1 MSAMADEIAEC
12 ARVVRGIRARGPEIA
27 AVAKHLDFPAAK
39 LALVCGRG
47 SSGHA
52 GVHLRYLIE
61 TRLGLPVSSVA
72 PSVFSAF
79 DSGMRL
85 EGVPFIVIS
94 QSGRSPDLVVA
105 TQRARACGAR
115 TVAIVNDASSPVAAA
130 AEFVLALEAGRENS
144 VAATKSVVGSMALGA
159 SLVAALVQDSAL
171 DRALDRLPDRLDSA
185 LSLDW
190 RPMLAPLGTAQCAF
204 PIARG
209 FGLGV
214 AREIALK
221 LCETL
226 RLPAF
231 AYSAAEFLHGPRA
244 ALGARM
250 PVLALRLGDATAD
263 SVDAT
268 VRALRGAGQDV
279 FMCGGPNGDL
289 AWIGDDHPAVDAMA
303 MLVPAYRLVE
313 QATRLAGFDPD
324 NPPHLKKIT
333 ETL

>member
-1 MSAMADEIAEC
+1 MSAMSDEIAEC
-12 ARVVRGIRARGPEIA
+12 AQVVRGIRSRRAEIA
-27 AVAKHLDFPAAK
+27 DVASRLDFGAAK

-52 GVHLRYLIE
+52 SVYLRYLIE

-72 PSVFSAF
+72 PSLFSAF
-79 DSGMRL
+79 KGELRL
-85 EGVPFIVIS
+85 DRAPFFVIS

-115 TVAIVNDASSPVAAA
+115 TVAIVNDANSPVAEA
-130 AEFVLALEAGRENS
+130 AECVLPLEAGLEKS
-144 VAATKSVVGSMALGA
+144 VAATKSVVSSMALGA
-159 SLVAALVQDSAL
+159 GLIASVAQDKAL
-171 DRALDRLPDRLDSA
+171 DQALDRLPDRLTSA

-190 RPMLAPLGTAQCAF
+190 QKLLAPLGDAQCAF
-204 PIARG
+204 VTARG

-221 LCETL
+221 LSETL

-250 PVLALRLGDATAD
+250 PVLALRLNDGTAS

-268 VRALRGAGQDV
+268 VQTLRAAGQAV
-279 FMCGGPNGDL
+279 SVCGGIDGDL
-289 AWIGDDHPAVDAMA
+289 GWIGDDHPAVDAIA
-303 MLVPAYRLVE
+303 MLVPAYRLIE
-313 QATRLAGFDPD
+313 KATRRAGFDPD
-324 NPPHLKKIT
+324 NPPYLKKVT

>member
-1 MSAMADEIAEC
+1 MADEIGEC
-12 ARVVRGIRARGPEIA
+12 ARVVRAIRARRGEIA
-27 AVAKHLDFPAAK
+27 AVARRLDFGAAK

-79 DSGMRL
+79 KCEMRL
-85 EGVPFIVIS
+85 AHVPFFVIS

-105 TQRARACGAR
+105 TQKARAAGAR
-115 TVAIVNDASSPVAAA
+115 TVAIVNDANSPVAAA
-130 AEFVLALEAGRENS
+130 AELVLPLEAGPETS
-144 VAATKSVVGSMALGA
+144 VAATKSVVSSMALGA
-159 SLVAALVQDSAL
+159 SLVAAIAQDAEL

-190 RPMLAPLGTAQCAF
+190 QTLLAPLGIAKCGF
-204 PIARG
+204 VIARG
-209 FGLGV
+209 FGLGI

-221 LCETL
+221 LSETL

-244 ALGARM
+244 ALGAHM
-250 PVLALRLGDATAD
+250 PVLALRLSDETAG
-263 SVDAT
+263 SVDTA
-268 VRALRGAGQDV
+268 VRALRASGQAV
-279 FMCGGPNGDL
+279 HVCGGSDGDL
-289 AWIGDDHPAVDAMA
+289 AWIGDDHPAVDAIA
-303 MLVPAYRLVE
+303 MLVPSYRVIE
-313 QATRLAGFDPD
+313 QATRCAGFDPD

>member
-12 ARVVRGIRARGPEIA
+12 ARVVRGIRARRGEIA
-27 AVAKHLDFPAAK
+27 TVARHLDLGTAS

-79 DSGMRL
+79 KGDMRL
-85 EGVPFIVIS
+85 ERVPFFVVS

-115 TVAIVNDASSPVAAA
+115 TVAIVNDANSPVAEA
-130 AEFVLALEAGRENS
+130 AEFVLPLEAGAETS
-144 VAATKSVVGSMALGA
+144 VAATKSVVGSMAVGA
-159 SLVAALVQDSAL
+159 GLVAAAAQDSAL
-171 DRALDRLPDRLDSA
+171 DQALDRLPDRLAAA

-190 RPMLAPLGTAQCAF
+190 QMLLAPLCEAQCAF
-204 PIARG
+204 VTARG

-250 PVLALRLGDATAD
+250 PVLALRLGDGTAV

-268 VRALRGAGQDV
+268 VQALRTAGQAV
-279 FMCGGPNGDL
+279 SVCGGIDGDL
-289 AWIGDDHPAVDAMA
+289 GWIGDDHPAVDAIA
-303 MLVPAYRLVE
+303 MLVPAYRLIE
-313 QATRLAGFDPD
+313 RATRRSGFDPD
-324 NPPHLKKIT
+324 NPPHLKKVT